1 MFGSIFVQLC
11 NNVCMHNTMESELL
25 WMRQY
30 YELANGNLC
39 SAKNHFKNGLK
50 DRAEGPSGGVL

>member
-1 MFGSIFVQLC
+1 
-11 NNVCMHNTMESELL
+11 
-25 WMRQY
+25 MRQY